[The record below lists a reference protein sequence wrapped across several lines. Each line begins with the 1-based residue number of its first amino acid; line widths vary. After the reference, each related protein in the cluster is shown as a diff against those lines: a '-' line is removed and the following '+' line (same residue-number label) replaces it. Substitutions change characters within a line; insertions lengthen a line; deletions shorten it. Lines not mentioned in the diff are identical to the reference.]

1 MLPCQSTFHLTDWE
15 IRHREDKLPVL
26 FRKFMMERVS
36 ELDCK
41 IVTSVK
47 IPAACF
53 PMVAFVQLLN
63 VTVSPA
69 IME

>member
-1 MLPCQSTFHLTDWE
+1 
-15 IRHREDKLPVL
+15 
-26 FRKFMMERVS
+26 MMERVS